1 MYLFDIFRSF
11 LPLHNPIG
19 FGVADFILIAL
30 ALLLVA
36 MLLAKPWIETLGA
49 RLARRTLW
57 CMAALAILPVAL
69 RLLLLWRHPAPAPDI
84 VDEFAHLLAADT
96 LRHFRLANATHPMHQ
111 FFETALALQEPSY
124 SSIYPIGQGLA
135 LALGWTIFGLPWA
148 GVLLSMA
155 AFCGLCYWMLRG
167 WTTPGWALAGGCLAV
182 VEFGPLNRWCNS
194 YYGGFVAAAAGC
206 LVFGALPRLR
216 AAGRRR
222 DAILLGA
229 GLGLHLLTRP
239 FETIFL
245 GIAVALYF
253 LPSIRKPAGSHV
265 LLRLAPVAALAL
277 APALGITLLQ
287 NKQVTGSWTTL
298 PEMAYQYQYGLPGTL
313 TFQAEAQPHRALTPQ
328 QAMAY
333 KMELSFRTGPESL
346 GAYLERLEYR
356 VRYYRFYIDAPLYL
370 ALPFFLLG
378 IRDYRT
384 LWIPLALFTLALG
397 INFFPSFQLHY
408 IAAGTGLF
416 VLMSVAGLERLS
428 RVTVRGTPAGA
439 QCAAILL
446 MLCGAQFVFWYGM
459 HAFEGSD
466 DSANALAFETWDGIN
481 HTNPE
486 RRIFVNRELEQL
498 PGKLLVFVR
507 YYPQHIFQEE
517 WVHNAA
523 DIDGARVV
531 WARDLGAEEDQKL
544 LRYYPDRAPLLL
556 EPDFRPPRLSPYSAG
571 PRGE

>member
-1 MYLFDIFRSF
+1 MFLFDIFRSF

-19 FGVADFILIAL
+19 FGVSDFILLAL

-36 MLLAKPWIETLGA
+36 MLFAKPWIEALGA
-49 RLARRTLW
+49 RLAQRTLW

-69 RLLLLWRHPAPAPDI
+69 RLLLLWHHPAPTPDI
-84 VDEFAHLLAADT
+84 YDEFGHLLAADT
-96 LRHFRLANATHPMHQ
+96 LRHFRLANPMHPMHQ
-111 FFETALALQEPSY
+111 FFETFFALQEPSY

-135 LALGWTIFGLPWA
+135 LAIGWSVFGLPWA

-155 AFCGLCYWMLRG
+155 AFCGVCYWMLRA
-167 WTTPGWALAGGCLAV
+167 WTTPGWALTGGCLAV
-182 VEFGPLNRWCNS
+182 IEFGPLNRWTNT
-194 YYGGFVAAAAGC
+194 YFGGFVAAAAGC

-216 AAGRRR
+216 ASGRRR

-229 GLGLHLLTRP
+229 GIGLHLLTRP

-245 GIAVALYF
+245 AIAVALYF
-253 LPSIRKPAGSHV
+253 LPAARKPSELRG

-287 NKQVTGSWTTL
+287 NKQITGSWTTL

-333 KMELSFRTGPESL
+333 KMELSFRNGPESV
-346 GAYLERLEYR
+346 GAYLKRLEYR
-356 VRYYRFYIDAPLYL
+356 VRYYRFFFFAPLYL
-370 ALPFFLLG
+370 ALPFFLFG

-384 LWIPLALFTLALG
+384 LWVPLALLTLAFGSNL
-397 INFFPSFQLHY
+397 FPLFQLHY

-428 RVTVRGTPAGA
+428 RVTVRGTAAGA
-439 QCAAILL
+439 QCAAIIL
-446 MLCGAQFVFWYGM
+446 MLCGAQFFFWYGM
-459 HAFEGSD
+459 HVFDGSD
-466 DSANALAFETWDGIN
+466 VSANALAFETWDIVN

-486 RRIFVNRELEQL
+486 RRVFVRRELDQI
-498 PGKLLVFVR
+498 PGQLLVFVR
-507 YYPQHIFQEE
+507 YYPQHIFQDE
-517 WVHNAA
+517 WVYNSA

-544 LRYYPDRAPLLL
+544 LRYYPDRTPLLL

-571 PRGE
+571 PRSE

>member
-19 FGVADFILIAL
+19 FGVADFILMAL

-36 MLLAKPWIETLGA
+36 FLFAKPWVETLGA
-49 RLARRTLW
+49 RMAQRTLW
-57 CMAALAILPVAL
+57 SMAALAILPVAL
-69 RLLLLWRHPAPAPDI
+69 RLLLLWHHPAPAPDI
-84 VDEFAHLLAADT
+84 YDEFAHLLAADT
-96 LRHFRLANATHPMHQ
+96 LRHLRLANPTHSMHR
-111 FFETALALQEPSY
+111 FFETFFALQEPSY

-135 LALGWTIFGLPWA
+135 LAIGWTIFGLPWA

-167 WTTPGWALAGGCLAV
+167 WTTPGWALAGGFLAV
-182 VEFGPLNRWCNS
+182 VEFGPLNRWANS
-194 YYGGFVAAAAGC
+194 YFGGFVAAAAGC

-216 AAGRRR
+216 ASGRRR

-229 GLGLHLLTRP
+229 GLALHLLTRP

-245 GIAVALYF
+245 AIAVALYF
-253 LPSIRKPAGSHV
+253 LPVAPKPAELRV

-287 NKQVTGSWTTL
+287 NKQITGSWTTL
-298 PEMAYQYQYGLPGTL
+298 PEMAYQYQYGLPGAL
-313 TFQAEAQPHRALTPQ
+313 TFQAEAQPHHALTPQ

-333 KMELSFRTGPESL
+333 KMELSFQNGPETL
-346 GAYLERLEYR
+346 GTYLERLEYR
-356 VRYYRFYIDAPLYL
+356 VRYYRFFFYAPLYL
-370 ALPFFLLG
+370 ALPFFLFG

-384 LWIPLALFTLALG
+384 LWIPLALLTLALG
-397 INFFPSFQLHY
+397 SNFFPLFQLHY
-408 IAAGTGLF
+408 IAAGTCLF

-459 HAFEGSD
+459 HVFDNSD
-466 DSANALAFETWDGIN
+466 VSANALAFETWDAIN

-486 RRIFVNRELEQL
+486 RRIFVNRELAQL

-507 YYPQHIFQEE
+507 YYPQHVFQDE
-517 WVHNAA
+517 WVYNAA